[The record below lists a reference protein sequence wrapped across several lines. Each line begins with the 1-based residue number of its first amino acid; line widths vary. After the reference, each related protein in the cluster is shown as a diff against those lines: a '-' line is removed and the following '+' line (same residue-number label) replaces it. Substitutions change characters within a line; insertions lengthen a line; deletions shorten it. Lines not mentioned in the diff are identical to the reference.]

1 MEREKNQLKSSMR
14 WLLGI
19 VSFLLIVGLVFIFSS
34 SSIFAMEK
42 FGYSYHFLKKQII
55 YLGIGLI
62 GFVICAII
70 PISFWKKSAPYLFLG
85 SLAAVLLTLWSP
97 LSIKVHGSHRW
108 LFFGGFSFQPSEL
121 LKFSLFIYMGMLLE
135 RKQDTLTSFLKTYVP
150 LLGIVGLTV
159 FILLRQPDFGM
170 GVTIFAT
177 ALMVLFVAG
186 VRSSHL
192 IATIACAIPVLAAI
206 IFFVSYRLHR
216 ILIFLNPWLD
226 PRGKGYQIIQSLI
239 AIGSGGM
246 WGVGISNSK
255 QKFFY
260 LPMQHTDFIFSIIA
274 EETGYIGS
282 ILILLGY
289 VLFCYFG
296 LKIVSG
302 LKSPFAYF
310 TTLGFVI
317 LLSLQA
323 VINLMVV
330 TGLVPTKGL
339 GLPFISYGGSA
350 LICNL
355 CMIGLIV
362 GFVRE
367 Q

>member
-1 MEREKNQLKSSMR
+1 MERGKSQLKSSLR
-14 WLLGI
+14 WLIGTVI
-19 VSFLLIVGLVFIFSS
+19 FLLVVGLIFIFSAS
-34 SSIFAMEK
+34 SVFASEK
-42 FGYSYHFLKKQII
+42 FGVSYYFLKKQII
-55 YLGIGLI
+55 YLAVGIVGFIVCTLI
-62 GFVICAII
+62 PTRI
-70 PISFWKKSAPYLFLG
+70 WKLVAPYLFFG
-85 SLAAVLLTLWSP
+85 SLIGVLLTLWSP
-97 LSIKVHGSHRW
+97 LGLRVHGSHRW
-108 LFFGGFSFQPSEL
+108 LSLGGFSFQPSEL
-121 LKFSLFIYMGMLLE
+121 LKFSLFVYMGMLLE
-135 RKQDTLTSFLKTYVP
+135 RKQDSLTSFLQTYVP

-159 FILLRQPDFGM
+159 FILLKQPDFGM
-170 GVTIFAT
+170 GVTIFVT

-186 VRSSHL
+186 ARSSHL
-192 IATIACAIPVLAAI
+192 IATIACAVPVIAAI
-206 IFFVSYRLHR
+206 VFFVSYRFHR

-226 PRGKGYQIIQSLI
+226 PRGRGYQIIQSLI
-239 AIGSGGM
+239 AIGSGGV

-274 EETGYIGS
+274 EETGYVGS
-282 ILILLGY
+282 LLVLLGY

-302 LKSPFAYF
+302 LKNPFAYF
-310 TTLGFVI
+310 TTLSFVI

-350 LICNL
+350 LVCNL
-355 CMIGLIV
+355 CMIGLIAH
-362 GFVRE
+362 FVRE

>member
-1 MEREKNQLKSSMR
+1 MR
-14 WLLGI
+14 GLLGV
-19 VSFLLIVGLVFIFSS
+19 VSFLLLVGLVFIFSAS
-34 SSIFAMEK
+34 SVFAMEK
-42 FGYSYHFLKKQII
+42 YGYSYFFLKKQII
-55 YLGIGLI
+55 YLLLGLL
-62 GFVICAII
+62 GFAVCSSI
-70 PISFWKKSAPYLFLG
+70 PTKVWKRGAPYIFLG
-85 SLAAVLLTLWSP
+85 SLIAVLLTLWSP
-97 LSIKVHGSHRW
+97 LSLKVHGSHRW
-108 LFFGGFSFQPSEL
+108 LFFAGFSFQPSEL
-121 LKFSLFIYMGMLLE
+121 LKFSLFIYIGMLLE
-135 RKQDTLTSFLKTYVP
+135 RKLDTLTSFLQTYVP
-150 LLGIVGLTV
+150 LLCIVGLTV

-170 GVTIFAT
+170 GVTIFVT

-192 IATIACAIPVLAAI
+192 VATIAFSIPVVAAI
-206 IFFVSYRLHR
+206 VFFVSYRLHR

-226 PRGKGYQIIQSLI
+226 PRGRGYQIIQSLI

-274 EETGYIGS
+274 EETGFVGS
-282 ILILLGY
+282 LLVVLAY
-289 VLFCYFG
+289 VLLCYFG
-296 LKIVSG
+296 LKIVSA
-302 LKSPFAYF
+302 LESPFAYF

-339 GLPFISYGGSA
+339 GLPFVSYGGSA

-355 CMIGLIV
+355 CMVGLV
-362 GFVRE
+362 ARFVRE
-367 Q
+367 H